1 MSMWQA
7 RDADLTI
14 GAQSKRADAPI
25 HPEPG
30 ALVRALTGWRTEIG
44 VAAGLVFLIALF
56 SALAPNFATIGNLI
70 SVLKQVSVTAIV
82 AVGMTMVIIV
92 GEIDLSVG
100 ASLGLSGTIFALL
113 IVKLGLSAWLSFAA
127 VLVVAI
133 AIGVFVGCLRVIW
146 GIPSFITTIGLL
158 SALRGIAFWLSD
170 SQTVGPLPAA
180 VGDLWFGDFAG
191 VPTPIVIT
199 IAVVALGWFAL
210 SETPFG
216 RHLYAVGGNAVTAA
230 RYGVRVN
237 PIRLFV
243 FVLVQ
248 VLAALGGVMLAA
260 RLNGGSATVG
270 DLFELDVIAAVIVGG
285 TRLSGGVGRMIGTIL
300 GVLFVATL
308 RNGMVLLG
316 VDPIVFMI
324 AQGFVIILAVW
335 WSMVHG
341 GGWRVE

>member
-7 RDADLTI
+7 READVTI
-14 GAQSKRADAPI
+14 GQRSERAEASV
-25 HPEPG
+25 HAEPG
-30 ALVRALTGWRTEIG
+30 ALVRSLADWRTEIG
-44 VAAGLVFLIALF
+44 VAAGLIFLIALF
-56 SALAPNFATIGNLI
+56 SALAPNFATLGNLV
-70 SVLKQVSVTAIV
+70 SVLRQVSVTAIV
-82 AVGMTMVIIV
+82 AVGMTMVIIA

-100 ASLGLSGTIFALL
+100 ASLGLSGTVFALMM
-113 IVKLGLSAWLSFAA
+113 VKLGLSAWLSFAG
-127 VLVVAI
+127 VLVIAA
-133 AIGVFVGCLRVIW
+133 AIGAFIGGLRVMW

-170 SQTVGPLPAA
+170 SETVGPLPAA
-180 VGDLWFGDFAG
+180 VGNLWFGDIAG

-199 IAVVALGWFAL
+199 IAIVALGWFSL

-216 RHLYAVGGNAVTAA
+216 RRLYAVGGNAVTAA

-237 PIRLFV
+237 RIRVLV

-248 VLAALGGVMLAA
+248 ALAALGGVMLAA

-308 RNGMVLLG
+308 RNGMILLG
-316 VDPIVFMI
+316 VDPILFMI

-335 WSMVHG
+335 WSMLRG
-341 GGWRVE
+341 GGWRIE

>member
-1 MSMWQA
+1 MA
-7 RDADLTI
+7 I
-14 GAQSKRADAPI
+14 GSQSKGADAEIPSAL
-25 HPEPG
+25 G
-30 ALVRALTGWRTEIG
+30 ALARTMTGWRTEIG
-44 VAAGLVFLIALF
+44 VAAGLMLLIAFF
-56 SALAPNFATIGNLI
+56 SALAANFATVGNLI
-70 SVLKQVSVTAIV
+70 SVLKQLSVTAIV

-100 ASLGLSGTIFALL
+100 ASLGLSGTVFALL
-113 IVKLGLSAWLSFAA
+113 IVKFGLPAWLSLVG
-127 VLVVAI
+127 VLVVATG
-133 AIGVFVGCLRVIW
+133 IGSFIGTLRVIW

-158 SALRGIAFWLSD
+158 SSMRGIAFWLSD

-180 VGDLWFGDFAG
+180 VGNLWFGDVAG
-191 VPTPIVIT
+191 VPTPILIT
-199 IAVVALGWFAL
+199 LAIVALGWFAL

-237 PIRLFV
+237 RIRVLV

-248 VLAALGGVMLAA
+248 VLTAVGGVMLAA

-285 TRLSGGVGRMIGTIL
+285 TRLSGGAGRMIGTIL

-316 VDPIVFMI
+316 VDPILFMI

-335 WSMVHG
+335 WSMLRSR
-341 GGWRVE
+341 GWRVE